1 MSLFLL
7 TGKKFGFCEMRN
19 ATKILQVFMS
29 CKDGSKGSTVV
40 GQWML
45 FSFLAQSL
53 LSLQHFLRVQFMLGV
68 RVEFSKSHCFN
79 ISASWE
85 VTGVSS

>member
-7 TGKKFGFCEMRN
+7 TGKKFGFHEMRN
-19 ATKILQVFMS
+19 ATKSLQVFVS
-29 CKDGSKGSTVV
+29 CKDGSKGSTMV

-53 LSLQHFLRVQFMLGV
+53 LSL
-68 RVEFSKSHCFN
+68 
-79 ISASWE
+79 
-85 VTGVSS
+85 